1 MSLLGALWRP
11 KLRLL
16 NGSYH
21 TAESIFRFH
30 YHAHGRKVGLQL
42 FKFSLVFKLELLENF
57 IELTLRCADLLRNP
71 IGTVLQ
77 VTTDVTHRLSPAWSS

>member
-21 TAESIFRFH
+21 SAESILRLH
-30 YHAHGRKVGLQL
+30 HHAHGLKVGLQL

-57 IELTLRCADLLRNP
+57 IELTLRCADLPRNP
-71 IGTVLQ
+71 IGTLLQ
-77 VTTDVTHRLSPAWSS
+77 VTTDVTH